1 MRGVVTMARILGMDE
16 EHARDLGSLLDH
28 LTQARKDGQA
38 VPCQETTD
46 PRPWTSDNAAEA
58 GRAIHACYVCD
69 MVAECRAY
77 GVAYPKETG
86 IIGGLTPAERRK
98 LNQKQVHAKE
108 YGERYE

>member
-1 MRGVVTMARILGMDE
+1 MAHILGMDE
-16 EHARDLGSLLDH
+16 EHARDLATLLDH
-28 LTQARKDGQA
+28 LTEARKHGQA
-38 VPCQETTD
+38 VPCQETSD

-58 GRAIHACYVCD
+58 GRAIHACYLCD

-77 GVAYPKETG
+77 GVKYPKEIG
-86 IIGGLTPAERRK
+86 IIGGLTSPERRK